1 METSIALNY
10 VKIAKILSKISYKIP
25 TRFLSSADI
34 QIYDVIDIRPP
45 CYNLGTL
52 KYEKKKNLIASQ
64 SNLFSQNS
72 SLTQNNQR
80 EMNVNNTCVSK
91 LK

>member
-1 METSIALNY
+1 MEISIALNY
-10 VKIAKILSKISYKIP
+10 VKIAKILSTISYKIP
-25 TRFLSSADI
+25 TRFLSSPDI
-34 QIYDVIDIRPP
+34 QIYDTIDIRPP

-52 KYEKKKNLIASQ
+52 KYEKKNQIASQ

>member
-25 TRFLSSADI
+25 TRFLSSPDI
-34 QIYDVIDIRPP
+34 QIYDTIDIRPP

-52 KYEKKKNLIASQ
+52 KYEKKNQIASQ

>member
-1 METSIALNY
+1 MEISIALNY

-25 TRFLSSADI
+25 TRFLSSPDI
-34 QIYDVIDIRPP
+34 QIYDTIDIRPP

-52 KYEKKKNLIASQ
+52 KYEKKNQIASQ

-72 SLTQNNQR
+72 SPTQNNQR

>member
-25 TRFLSSADI
+25 TRFLSSPDI

-45 CYNLGTL
+45 CYNLGKL
-52 KYEKKKNLIASQ
+52 KYEKKNQIASQ